1 MIFTPKLP
9 LVSENGICVADYGPA
24 NPIGPTAYFFADVLD
39 ELIFHAQKHE
49 ARGILLGG
57 AFLLPET
64 AEENIANAQKT
75 NSFPIGLTDPDYLE
89 ITAFRDIYPTDNA
102 MDYAGYLRRIRDFK
116 ASRDKLLVLGQVILS
131 PEPKNPMLE
140 DLMLQRTYFGY
151 PWQMTVFISASHTRP
166 KVFMLNEANEDWY
179 ETGFKL
185 VYSEAAPMT
194 LT

>member
-1 MIFTPKLP
+1 MIFTPKQP
-9 LVSENGICVADYGPA
+9 ITNGNGICIADYGA
-24 NPIGPTAYFFADVLD
+24 SNPIGPNAYFFADVLD

-49 ARGILLGG
+49 ARGILLGS

-64 AEENIANAQKT
+64 AAENMVNAQKT
-75 NSFPIGLTDPDYLE
+75 NSFPIGLMEPDYIE
-89 ITAFRDIYPTDNA
+89 VTAFRDIYPADNA

-116 ASRDKLLVLGQVILS
+116 ASRDKQLILGQVILS
-131 PEPKNPMLE
+131 PEPKKPVLE

-151 PWQMTVFISASHTRP
+151 TWQMTVFISASQTRP
-166 KVFMLNEANEDWY
+166 RIFMLNESNEDWY

-185 VYSEAAPMT
+185 VYSESAPMT